1 MVFGGHGQGK
11 GGLVVY
17 TCRLADSYMITP
29 FKNQG
34 LVRPAAC
41 TNLLANHH
49 ATDRMLQLPPTKAV
63 DFVRENTRL
72 VGPRGKDEKS
82 NMFQSPCCGE
92 QKMPLDLIEIR
103 FLSSHTV
110 TKTSPEVFFFLCFQF
125 SSDMLPNA
133 KQKNNC
139 HLFPLLEKTTT
150 VIMSHFCWR

>member
-11 GGLVVY
+11 SGLVVY

-29 FKNQG
+29 VKNQG

-92 QKMPLDLIEIR
+92 RKMPLDPIEIR

-110 TKTSPEVFFFLCFQF
+110 TKTSPEVFFFCAF
-125 SSDMLPNA
+125 SSHLTCCPMPSKKRIATYFPCWKKLP
-133 KQKNNC
+133 
-139 HLFPLLEKTTT
+139 L
-150 VIMSHFCWR
+150 